1 MAQPAGP
8 KPERPILRLAG
19 VSKSFGHAAAVY
31 PVDLDVEAG
40 SFTAI
45 LGPSGCGKSTLL
57 RMIGGFALPS
67 AGTITI
73 KGQDVTRLPPQK
85 RPTNMVFQSHGLFP
99 HMTVAENVGFGLSI
113 AARPREEIVKRVAG
127 VISLV
132 RLDGLAERP
141 VDRLSGGQQQ
151 RVALARALVMRPA
164 ILLLDEPL
172 SALDLKLR
180 QAMQEELR
188 RIHRETGGTFVYVTH
203 DQGEAF
209 SLADRLIVMNA
220 GRIEQMGRP
229 HEVYRKPQSLFV
241 ARFVGDANVIEG
253 ARRHGSVTLD
263 GGPKFHSAGSDG
275 RVTFVLRPED
285 IQLGGVSDA
294 GSMQLAGTI
303 KEAVHL
309 GGSARVI
316 VVPASGQEL
325 LVNVAAPD
333 AVLAMAP
340 GMNVA
345 LSWAERAM
353 VEVAP

>member
-1 MAQPAGP
+1 
-8 KPERPILRLAG
+8 
-19 VSKSFGHAAAVY
+19 
-31 PVDLDVEAG
+31 
-40 SFTAI
+40 
-45 LGPSGCGKSTLL
+45 
-57 RMIGGFALPS
+57 
-67 AGTITI
+67 
-73 KGQDVTRLPPQK
+73 
-85 RPTNMVFQSHGLFP
+85 
-99 HMTVAENVGFGLSI
+99 
-113 AARPREEIVKRVAG
+113 
-127 VISLV
+127 
-132 RLDGLAERP
+132 
-141 VDRLSGGQQQ
+141 
-151 RVALARALVMRPA
+151 MRPA